1 MTKRNVN
8 LKQSSLMPVVYIPH
22 GGGPMPLLG
31 DISHKELIEFLSS
44 LHKSITAPKAIV
56 IISAHWESHV
66 ATISSSPIPKMIYDY
81 GGFPQETYEYQY
93 PAAGQPELAEH
104 IASLLDVNGIE
115 CALDPDRGY
124 DHGTFVP
131 LMLMY
136 PKADIPV
143 VQLSLLRSMDPSK
156 HIKIGAAL
164 TSLREQGVLI
174 VGSGMSFHNFYGT
187 HQESVNFDEWL
198 TDTLTERDLTLT
210 IRRLAQWE
218 MAPSARRCHAREEH
232 LLPLHVCFGASIAQ
246 DKPAEKIF
254 SGLLFD
260 KKISAFMWR

>member
-1 MTKRNVN
+1 MTTSNVS
-8 LKQSSLMPVVYIPH
+8 LKQSSLMPVIYIPH

-31 DISHKELIEFLSS
+31 DITHKELCAFLSNV
-44 LHKSITAPKAIV
+44 HKNITAPKAIV
-56 IISAHWESHV
+56 IISAHWESDI
-66 ATISSSPIPKMIYDY
+66 ATISSSPNPRMIYDY

-93 PAAGQPELAEH
+93 PAAGQPKLAGH
-104 IASLLDVNGIE
+104 IASLLDDKGIG

-143 VQLSLLRSMDPSK
+143 VQVSLLRSMDALE
-156 HIKIGAAL
+156 HIEIGAAL

-174 VGSGMSFHNFYGT
+174 VGSGMSFHNSKGT

-198 TDTLTERDLTLT
+198 TDTLTDGDFTQT
-210 IRRLAQWE
+210 KQRLAQWE
-218 MAPSARRCHAREEH
+218 TAPSARKCHAREEH

-246 DKPAEKIF
+246 DKPAEKVF
-254 SGLLFD
+254 SGQLFD
-260 KKISAFMWR
+260 KKISAFMWQ